1 MLEMEKDEM
10 THNIAPLLE
19 EWLSAKQAEDDAK
32 QRRLNA
38 EAQITGIMQAKDE
51 GAVTHKLDGYS
62 VTLKQ
67 PVTRSLDEDAWEH
80 VKHKIPQSFH
90 PTVKTLKAD
99 GKGCKWLLENRPDLW
114 NQVAPAFTTK
124 AGKIGVSVK
133 KEESN

>member
-1 MLEMEKDEM
+1 MNNLDPLFDAWLEAKARESQAQKD
-10 THNIAPLLE
+10 
-19 EWLSAKQAEDDAK
+19 
-32 QRRLNA
+32 RLNI
-38 EAQITGIMQAKDE
+38 EAQITGALVAKDE
-51 GAVTHKLDGYS
+51 GSITHTFDGHK
-62 VTLKQ
+62 VTLTQ
-67 PVTRSLDEDAWEH
+67 PVSRTLDPDKWEK

-99 GKGCKWLLENRPDLW
+99 TKGCKWLLENRPDLW